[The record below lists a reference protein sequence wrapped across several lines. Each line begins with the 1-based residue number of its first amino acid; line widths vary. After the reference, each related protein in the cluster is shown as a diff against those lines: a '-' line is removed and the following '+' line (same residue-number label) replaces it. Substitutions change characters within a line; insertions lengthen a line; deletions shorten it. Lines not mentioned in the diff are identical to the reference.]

1 MFGSAAVCVWRA
13 RAEYKSF
20 KFLSLWN
27 SCKQSYPYRLKPLM
41 TLRLNV
47 VTGSTP
53 IWTIRQWMV
62 GYGAMRPRQENMG
75 SYPRLMPDHRLWQ
88 ACSTSWTA
96 VLVMKMY
103 DYEVISLEK
112 SISKNNI
119 SLSNNWIQTIRTGRG
134 APLSAG
140 LIGYVTRSPAMT
152 RPMSVASF
160 L

>member
-1 MFGSAAVCVWRA
+1 MAYDMSRPRVRNQRKTPAHFLRDGFSMFGSAAVCVWRA

-20 KFLSLWN
+20 KFLTLWN

-103 DYEVISLEK
+103 DYEVISFDK
-112 SISKNNI
+112 TISKDNI
-119 SLSNNWIQTIRTGRG
+119 SLSNN
-134 APLSAG
+134 
-140 LIGYVTRSPAMT
+140 
-152 RPMSVASF
+152 
-160 L
+160 